1 MYKIFKNSDYG
12 TSAATISHSDDAS
25 RQPNACC
32 KRSLTQNIVKNAICV
47 VLAVLMFALAFLP
60 VVSNSDVNNY
70 FYYMEIE
77 DFTTVDYVSIM
88 FATSKHYDTENDAVK
103 IEEIK
108 KEIEA
113 IYDELKDIT
122 CEYNADDYIP
132 IGKTQNIYK
141 RYTLERLKLDYS
153 IDGKVST
160 SDMATMI
167 CMGILSLLY
176 IVFTGAI
183 VIISMI
189 ALVLSLA
196 KALARG
202 SAKVDDFK
210 FVNYHYLMIVPL
222 FIALA
227 MLLCVSSLFVNF
239 EIEVTF
245 VFSLLFDCLAVAFV
259 FADVLLNQ
267 KSKAEFK
274 KALIKIGVVCLTII
288 SVGCCFAPC
297 IQTTREHYYRS
308 TSIDD
313 IDGSYSQTSSKKTI
327 YYSKADATI
336 FTSLDV
342 PENEYDD
349 YYQDRTHEQYM
360 NELINYYGA
369 PVTVVAEVVFL
380 DVKTPNYTSAMS
392 SGFIAMLLAIV
403 VLGAF
408 DCALLFDNKESKI
421 VARVLGG
428 LAIAL
433 MIVAFAFNITILV
446 TINKH
451 IAKYSIDDN
460 IMVKLD
466 AGLICS
472 TIFALA
478 SFAIGIVVGI
488 IRHQKIEE
496 LQTELFATKQSIS
509 Q

>member
-1 MYKIFKNSDYG
+1 MYKIFKNSDCG
-12 TSAATISHSDDAS
+12 TSEATISHPDDAS
-25 RQPNACC
+25 RQPNVCC
-32 KRSLTQNIVKNAICV
+32 KSSLTQNIVKNAICV
-47 VLAVLMFALAFLP
+47 VLAVLMFAFAFLP
-60 VVSNSDVNNY
+60 VVSNSDINNY
-70 FYYMEIE
+70 YYYIAE

-113 IYDELKDIT
+113 IYDELKEIN
-122 CEYNADDYIP
+122 CEYNADDYNIP

-176 IVFTGAI
+176 IVFTGVMVI
-183 VIISMI
+183 VSVIV
-189 ALVLSLA
+189 LVLSLA
-196 KALARG
+196 KALAKG
-202 SAKVDDFK
+202 SAKVEDFK

-245 VFSLLFDCLAVAFV
+245 VFSLLFDSLAVAFV

-308 TSIDD
+308 VSIDD

-342 PENEYDD
+342 PENEYDY
-349 YYQDRTHEQYM
+349 YYQDKTHEQYM
-360 NELINYYGA
+360 NELINYYNA

-380 DVKTPNYTSAMS
+380 DVKTLNYTSAMS

-403 VLGAF
+403 MLGAF

-421 VARVLGG
+421 VACVLGG

-433 MIVAFAFNITILV
+433 MIVAFAFNITIVV
-446 TINKH
+446 TINKY

-472 TIFALA
+472 TIFAVA
-478 SFAIGIVVGI
+478 SFAIGIVVEI
-488 IRHQKIEE
+488 IQHKKIEE
-496 LQTELFATKQSIS
+496 LQTEVFAE
-509 Q
+509 